1 MTTPVEHHS
10 ASPLMRKPSMMPSP
24 IVRPAPTPGSIE
36 ADVELKSYLNVLVD
50 ERWLVI
56 GVAVAL
62 TLLAALY
69 ALVAKPVYEAN
80 MLIHVEEVSP
90 NASKNIL
97 NEVSSMFDTKKAA
110 IAEMELLR
118 SRMVIAPAVDKLRL
132 YIDVQPKVFPIPL
145 PSFGDGKPKELS
157 EPGIFGV
164 GGYVWGAERLDV
176 SVFNVPASLH
186 NREFVL
192 VIGSDGHYRL
202 TEDSRGLALDGQ
214 VGTLLKAATEAGPVE
229 LMVDQA
235 HANAGAQ
242 FYLKRTT
249 VLGAIERVQNAMT
262 IAEQGKQSGVIEV
275 KLQGHNSRLINSI
288 LGEVGREYMRQNLA
302 RKTEEAEKSLTFL
315 NQQLPEL
322 KQQLEKS
329 ETEYNLFRNKHGT
342 VNLTEEAKI
351 SLQQAAAAKTRR
363 MELMQKRTELLTRFT
378 GEHPI
383 LIGINK
389 QIGEVNNEL
398 KAVADHIRSL
408 PLLEQDEVRL
418 TRDIKVNTDLY
429 TALSNT
435 AQQLRILSVGKVS
448 NVRLVDAPMVPE
460 RPLKPNRSLIIAAA
474 AVLGLVLGIVAAF
487 VKHVLFGGIVDPKTI
502 EQMLGSR
509 VVYATIP
516 HSSNQQ
522 KLMRQ
527 ANGHSERVP
536 VLASILPEDPAIEAL
551 RSFRAAMQFSMPHF
565 RNNIVMLTGPTSGLG
580 KSFVSVNFAAVMA
593 ASGKRVLLIDADLRN
608 GHLHQYFGS
617 GRQQGLSDA
626 ITGAMRVDQIVR
638 RNVMDRLD
646 FIPTGALPP
655 NRSEFLMHLNFGA
668 LLEAVRGDYDIV
680 LVDPP
685 PVLAVADALIIGSH
699 AGAVFILVRAGL
711 TTEGEVNESIKRLN
725 QAGISPQGIL
735 FNDMRMRLGGYG
747 YQYKYQNLS
756 QIEYAST

>member
-1 MTTPVEHHS
+1 MTTPVEHT
-10 ASPLMRKPSMMPSP
+10 ASHLMRTPSMVPTP
-24 IVRPAPTPGSIE
+24 IVRPAPTLAIDDT
-36 ADVELKSYLNVLVD
+36 DVELKSYLNILVNN
-50 ERWLVI
+50 RWLVI
-56 GVAVAL
+56 GIALGL
-62 TLLAALY
+62 TLVASIY
-69 ALVAKPVYEAN
+69 ALVAKPIYEAN

-118 SRMVIAPAVDKLRL
+118 SRMVISPAVDKLRL
-132 YIDVQPKVFPIPL
+132 YIEVQPKVFPIPL
-145 PSFGDGKPKELS
+145 PHFGDSKAQDLS
-157 EPGIFGV
+157 DPGIFGI
-164 GGYVWGAERLDV
+164 GGFVWGAEKLDV
-176 SVFNVPASLH
+176 SVFNVPGALQ
-186 NREFVL
+186 NREFIVTM
-192 VIGSDGHYRL
+192 GSKGQYLL
-202 TEDSRGLALDGQ
+202 TESSHDIVLEGAA
-214 VGTLLKAATEAGPVE
+214 GTLLKADTALGPLE

-235 HANAGAQ
+235 HAKAGAQ
-242 FYLKRTT
+242 FYLKRSS
-249 VLGAIERVQNAMT
+249 VLGAIENVQNALT
-262 IAEQGKQSGVIEV
+262 ITEQGKQSGVIEV
-275 KLQGHNSRLINSI
+275 KLQGNNSRLVNSI

-302 RKTEEAEKSLTFL
+302 RKTEEAEKSLSFL
-315 NQQLPEL
+315 NKQLPEL

-329 ETEYNLFRNKHGT
+329 ESEYNLFRNKHGT
-342 VNLTEEAKI
+342 VDLTEEAKI
-351 SLQQAAAAKTRR
+351 ALQQSAAAKTRR

-378 GEHPI
+378 DEHPV
-383 LIGINK
+383 LLGINK
-389 QIGEVNNEL
+389 QIGEVNTEL
-398 KAVADHIRSL
+398 KSVADHIRSL

-448 NVRLVDAPMVPE
+448 NVRLVDEPIIPE
-460 RPLKPNRSLIIAAA
+460 RALKPNRALIIAAA
-474 AVLGLVLGIVAAF
+474 AVVGLMLGIIAAF
-487 VKHVLFGGIVDPKTI
+487 LKNALFGGIDDPKKI

-516 HSSNQQ
+516 HSGNQE

-527 ANGHSERVP
+527 ASHSDRIP
-536 VLASILPEDPAIEAL
+536 VLASILPEDAAIEAL

-565 RNNIVMLTGPTSGLG
+565 RNNIIMLTGPTSGLG

-608 GHLHQYFGS
+608 GHLHQYFGT

-626 ITGAMRVDQIVR
+626 ITGSMRVDQIVR
-638 RNVMDRLD
+638 HNVMDKLD

-668 LLEAVRGDYDIV
+668 LLESVRGDYDLV
-680 LVDPP
+680 LIDPP

-735 FNDMRMRLGGYG
+735 FNDMHMRLGGYG
-747 YQYKYQNLS
+747 YQYKYKNLS
-756 QIEYAST
+756 QIEYAGT

>member
-1 MTTPVEHHS
+1 MTTPVEHNPAAH
-10 ASPLMRKPSMMPSP
+10 LMRSPAMVPTP
-24 IVRPAPTPGSIE
+24 IVRPAPTP
-36 ADVELKSYLNVLVD
+36 ALDDTDLELKSYFNVLVD
-50 ERWLVI
+50 NRWLII
-56 GVAVAL
+56 GVALAL
-62 TLLAALY
+62 TLLATLY

-118 SRMVIAPAVDKLRL
+118 SRMVISPAVNKLRL

-145 PSFGDGKPKELS
+145 PSVGEATAQDLS
-157 EPGIFGV
+157 KPGILGL
-164 GGYVWGAERLDV
+164 GGYVWGAEKLDV
-176 SVFNVPASLH
+176 SVFNVPPALQ
-186 NREFVL
+186 NKEFVL
-192 VIGSDGHYRL
+192 TVGSNGQYQL
-202 TEDSRGLALDGQ
+202 SEDSKDIALEGKA
-214 VGTLLKAATEAGPVE
+214 GTLLKADTSAGPIE
-229 LMVDQA
+229 LLVDRA

-262 IAEQGKQSGVIEV
+262 ISEQGKQSGVIEV
-275 KLQGHNSRLINSI
+275 KLQGQNSRLINSI
-288 LGEVGREYMRQNLA
+288 LAEVGREYMRQNLA
-302 RKTEEAEKSLTFL
+302 RKTEEAEKSLSFL
-315 NQQLPEL
+315 NKQLPEL

-329 ETEYNLFRNKHGT
+329 ETEYNLFRNRHGT
-342 VNLTEEAKI
+342 IDLTEEAKI
-351 SLQQAAAAKTRR
+351 SLQQSAAAKTRR

-378 GEHPI
+378 DEHPI
-383 LIGINK
+383 LMGINR
-389 QIGEVNNEL
+389 QISEVNEEL
-398 KAVADHIRSL
+398 KSVAEHIRTL

-448 NVRLVDAPMVPE
+448 NVRLVDEPMVPE
-460 RPLKPNRSLIIAAA
+460 RPLKPNRALIIAAA
-474 AVLGLVLGIVAAF
+474 AVLGVVLGIIAAF
-487 VKHVLFGGIVDPKTI
+487 VKNALFGGIDDPKKI

-516 HSSNQQ
+516 HSSNQE

-527 ANGHSERVP
+527 ASSHSERIP

-608 GHLHQYFGS
+608 GHLHQYFGT

-638 RNVMDRLD
+638 HNVMDKLD

-668 LLEAVRGDYDIV
+668 LLESVRADYDIV
-680 LVDPP
+680 LIDPP
-685 PVLAVADALIIGSH
+685 PILAVADALIIGSH

-735 FNDMRMRLGGYG
+735 FNDMRIRLGGYG
-747 YQYKYQNLS
+747 YQYKYKNLS